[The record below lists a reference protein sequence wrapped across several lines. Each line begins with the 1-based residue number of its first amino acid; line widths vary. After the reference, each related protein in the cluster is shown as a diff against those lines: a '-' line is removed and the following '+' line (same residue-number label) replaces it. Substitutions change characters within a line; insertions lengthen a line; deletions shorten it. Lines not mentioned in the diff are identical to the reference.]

1 MFGWSEI
8 GWTTI
13 GPFYVAS
20 GTVKIADPC
29 YIQETTDDLAIRL
42 SMAPGWYMAHAL
54 IAKHAAWGARTA
66 SLLVQPSDATSAAA
80 TRATIA
86 ARPVIFGPYI
96 DAKPNISLQTF
107 LPETR
112 GEIGVD
118 SGRIVIL
125 DEAHIPIGGNV
136 DEWYEQ
142 TRAFDNGSIANEG
155 NPAAEPT
162 GVHVFSGVGDGHY
175 PFYIAEDEGN
185 ATGIFVDFLPE
196 ERASVIDRFATRTG
210 LQASSAGDTRI
221 DRRTALVPNG
231 EPEPTETPAHL
242 SLKTRPFDPG
252 TIAEF
257 VHHLSLDVEF
267 VAIDTAGDEYGGI
280 TRLQMIEL
288 LKLIELPD
296 CTMCNENHGR
306 RRPQ

>member
-185 ATGIFVDFLPE
+185 ATGIFVDFLPKSE
-196 ERASVIDRFATRTG
+196 HRSSTGSPRERDCKHQARVTRG
-210 LQASSAGDTRI
+210 SIEGRHSSQTVNRNRRKR
-221 DRRTALVPNG
+221 RRTSASRPVRL
-231 EPEPTETPAHL
+231 
-242 SLKTRPFDPG
+242 TRGP
-252 TIAEF
+252 
-257 VHHLSLDVEF
+257 
-267 VAIDTAGDEYGGI
+267 
-280 TRLQMIEL
+280 
-288 LKLIELPD
+288 
-296 CTMCNENHGR
+296 
-306 RRPQ
+306 